1 MDTTSMNSKNS
12 ETSDPNRLLLNLLIK
27 INSKRSDKYVALP
40 NRSIYYRQKYIKKSY
55 KKINS
60 KYQLWRRMKN
70 LS

>member
-12 ETSDPNRLLLNLLIK
+12 ETSDPNRLLPNLLIK

-40 NRSIYYRQKYIKKSY
+40 NRSIYYRQKYIKKPY